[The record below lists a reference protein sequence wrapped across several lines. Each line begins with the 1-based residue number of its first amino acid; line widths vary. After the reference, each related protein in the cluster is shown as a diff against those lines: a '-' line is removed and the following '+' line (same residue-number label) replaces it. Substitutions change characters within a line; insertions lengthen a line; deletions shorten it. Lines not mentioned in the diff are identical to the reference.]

1 MHMKN
6 NIGAL
11 EQVLS
16 VGIGSSL
23 IAFGLTQK
31 GKGGILP
38 ILAGGGLLIHGL
50 SNHSRLYEALGVD
63 ETYGSP
69 IRHPL
74 NRIVH
79 FRKSIC
85 INRSAAD
92 IYAFWRD
99 LNNLPRFMHNIVA
112 VEELDDTRSRW
123 HAQGPFKKEFYW
135 EAEILEERQDEMI
148 TWRTKETESNLEHQ
162 GVLSLRPAAGNRGT
176 ILSLDCRWSPPGGI
190 FGAAMAKLLPDD
202 PARQV
207 SEDLRR
213 FRQLME
219 TGEISRNQE
228 ASSATGRSGLADK
241 LRDVSDELGIT
252 DPVATADR
260 PS

>member
-1 MHMKN
+1 MKN
-6 NIGAL
+6 NVGAI

-16 VGIGSSL
+16 IGIGSGL
-23 IAFGLTQK
+23 IAFGLTQR
-31 GKGGILP
+31 GKGGMLP
-38 ILAGGGLLIHGL
+38 ILAGGSLLLHGL
-50 SNHSRLYEALGVD
+50 SSHSHLYEAIGVD
-63 ETYGSP
+63 ESYGTP

-99 LNNLPRFMHNIVA
+99 LKNLPRFMHNIVA

-123 HAQGPFKKEFYW
+123 HAHGPFNKEVYW
-135 EAEILEERQDEMI
+135 EAEILEERQNEMI
-148 TWRTKETESNLEHQ
+148 TWRTIETESNLEHE
-162 GVLSLRPAAGNRGT
+162 GVLSLRRAVGNRGT
-176 ILSLDCRWSPPGGI
+176 ILSLDCRWSPPGGVI
-190 FGAAMAKLLPDD
+190 GAALAKLLPQD

-228 ASSATGRSGLADK
+228 ASSEPIAQVHTQSTRC
-241 LRDVSDELGIT
+241 E
-252 DPVATADR
+252 
-260 PS
+260 

>member
-1 MHMKN
+1 MKN
-6 NIGAL
+6 NIGEI

-16 VGIGSSL
+16 VAIGSSL
-23 IAFGLTQK
+23 IAFGFRQRGT
-31 GKGGILP
+31 GGILP
-38 ILAGGGLLIHGL
+38 ILAGGTLLIHGL

-63 ETYGSP
+63 ESYGTP
-69 IRHPL
+69 LRHPL

-99 LNNLPRFMHNIVA
+99 LTNLPRFMHNIVA
-112 VEELDDTRSRW
+112 VKVLDDTRSRW
-123 HAQGPFKKEFYW
+123 QACGPFNKEVYW
-135 EAEILEERQDEMI
+135 EAEILEDRQNEML
-148 TWRTKETESNLEHQ
+148 TWRTKETESNLEHE
-162 GVLSLRPAAGNRGT
+162 GVLSLRRAAGNRGT

-190 FGAAMAKLLPDD
+190 LGAAMAKLLPED

-228 ASSATGRSGLADK
+228 ASQGIVRSAGANN
-241 LRDVSDELGIT
+241 LRNASDELGIT
-252 DPVATADR
+252 DPVATAHR

>member
-1 MHMKN
+1 MKN
-6 NIGAL
+6 NIGAI

-16 VGIGSSL
+16 VGMGTGLIG
-23 IAFGLTQK
+23 FGLTQR
-31 GKGGILP
+31 GKGRILP
-38 ILAGGGLLIHGL
+38 ILVGGSLLMHGF
-50 SNHSRLYEALGVD
+50 SNHSRLYEALGID
-63 ETYGSP
+63 ESYGTP

-85 INRSAAD
+85 INRPAAD

-112 VEELDDTRSRW
+112 VEILDDTRSVW
-123 HAQGPFKKEFYW
+123 HARGPFNKEVYW
-135 EAEILEERQDEMI
+135 EAEILEERQNEML
-148 TWRTKETESNLEHQ
+148 TWRTIESESNLEHE
-162 GVLSLRPAAGNRGT
+162 GVLSLRRAAGNRGT
-176 ILSLDCRWSPPGGI
+176 ILSLDCRWSPPGGV

-219 TGEISRNQE
+219 TGEITRNQE
-228 ASSATGRSGLADK
+228 ACQGTDRSGLLNN

-252 DPVATADR
+252 DPVATTHR